1 MKFHWGWGIA
11 IFYSLFV
18 LSFILILVYSFGQD
32 NSLVVEDYYQQD
44 ITYQQRMDKRDNYL
58 GLAEK
63 VTHTY
68 DPSAAMVVL
77 SFPSSMSS
85 INGTVQFYRPSSAKQ
100 DYLVNL
106 DVDSLKQQV
115 IPVNRLIK
123 GRWKMQ
129 VEWEANGESYYMEE
143 QILILK

>member
-18 LSFILILVYSFGQD
+18 LTFILILLYSFGQD

-44 ITYQQRMDKRDNYL
+44 ITYQERMNKRDNYL
-58 GLAEK
+58 GLTEK
-63 VTHTY
+63 VTYSY
-68 DPSAAMVVL
+68 DPSSAVLVL
-77 SFPSSMSS
+77 SFPRSMSS
-85 INGTVQFYRPSSAKQ
+85 SDGTVQFYRPSSAKQ

-106 DVDSLKQQV
+106 DLDSLNQQV
-115 IPVNRLIK
+115 IPVGRLIK

-129 VEWEANGESYYMEE
+129 LEWEANAIPYFMEE

>member
-115 IPVNRLIK
+115 IPKQGRSIACRPLNQAGMWCLPRKRLIV
-123 GRWKMQ
+123 WL
-129 VEWEANGESYYMEE
+129 AP
-143 QILILK
+143 I